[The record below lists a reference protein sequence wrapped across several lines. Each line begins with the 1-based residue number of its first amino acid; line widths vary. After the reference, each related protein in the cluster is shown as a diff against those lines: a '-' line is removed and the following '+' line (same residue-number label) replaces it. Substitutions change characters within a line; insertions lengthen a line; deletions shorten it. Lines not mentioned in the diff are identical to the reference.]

1 MIDHVIA
8 KSGSR
13 SWCKD
18 VRVLRIRVGGKG
30 NRDEKK
36 ALLVHV
42 IAFDGVYVLVETAS
56 EKATVPSISSPLT
69 LSAQRSVLVAEPT
82 LVC

>member
-1 MIDHVIA
+1 MELVKGGQLVKGGSVI
-8 KSGSR
+8 
-13 SWCKD
+13 
-18 VRVLRIRVGGKG
+18 
-30 NRDEKK
+30 
-36 ALLVHV
+36 
-42 IAFDGVYVLVETAS
+42 VEVTAS